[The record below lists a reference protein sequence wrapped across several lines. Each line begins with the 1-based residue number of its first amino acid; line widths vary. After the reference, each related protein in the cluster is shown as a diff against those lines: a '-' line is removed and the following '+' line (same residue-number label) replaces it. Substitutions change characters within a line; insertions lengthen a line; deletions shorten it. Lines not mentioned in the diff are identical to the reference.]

1 MRIWARSFFSLFF
14 HHFAR
19 IFTECDWLAL
29 AKGGVFIW
37 CNHGHVEQTADFGFF
52 VLCGKINSVLPVIN
66 ISILWCYLF
75 SWDIPSLISI
85 VYYFS
90 RKKWMSVATN
100 YDARSKCENTRYHE
114 PRIHWCTKIC
124 EPWMWCTNKK
134 LSSRAELIKVRM
146 KSVLCL
152 KFAFTNMLPYYIFSN
167 VLLAVSL
174 TLVRE
179 CRYSVVQDSTNR
191 PRII

>member
-90 RKKWMSVATN
+90 RKNECLWQQTMTHDRNVKILVTMSLEFIGAQRYAN
-100 YDARSKCENTRYHE
+100 HECGARIKNSRVEQSLLKYAWNQSFAWNLRSLTCCLITFSQMFYWRYH
-114 PRIHWCTKIC
+114 
-124 EPWMWCTNKK
+124 
-134 LSSRAELIKVRM
+134 
-146 KSVLCL
+146 
-152 KFAFTNMLPYYIFSN
+152 
-167 VLLAVSL
+167 
-174 TLVRE
+174 
-179 CRYSVVQDSTNR
+179 
-191 PRII
+191 